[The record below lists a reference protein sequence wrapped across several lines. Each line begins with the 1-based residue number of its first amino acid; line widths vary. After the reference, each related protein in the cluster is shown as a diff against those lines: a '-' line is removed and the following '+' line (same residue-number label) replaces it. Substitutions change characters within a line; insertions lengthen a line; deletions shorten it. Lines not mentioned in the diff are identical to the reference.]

1 MNITEKNYKFKSL
14 PNYFTAA
21 LKAFFVLSA
30 AAVMLVVN
38 IVTSP
43 ITMIMPMVLIEKN
56 SAFLLPL
63 QVVSGSIP
71 GLLAAYLIYFIFTR
85 TYLISISLS
94 LFAILPLAIYWFFT
108 LLSNFDSLSITL
120 LMIANSLWLTIAF
133 IAIYLCSKKV
143 LA

>member
-1 MNITEKNYKFKSL
+1 MNNL
-14 PNYFTAA
+14 PRYFVVA

-43 ITMIMPMVLIEKN
+43 ITMIMPMALIEKN

-63 QVVSGSIP
+63 QVVIGSIP
-71 GLLAAYLIYFIFTR
+71 GLLVACSIYFIFTR
-85 TYLISISLS
+85 TYFKSILLS
-94 LFAILPLAIYWFFT
+94 LFAILPFAIYWLFT
-108 LLSNFDSLSITL
+108 LLSNFNSLSIML
-120 LMIANSLWLTIAF
+120 LMVANLFWLAIAF
-133 IAIYLCSKKV
+133 IAIYLYNKKV